1 MLLQPPKLKRR
12 LRRNERLYARTR
24 QDLVERICTVVLD
37 IAPNWCEEDRAV
49 IVITNPRLS
58 RADVQSVFDMV
69 DEKYHLVG
77 IELRFDQP
85 DGEPLRA
92 IFTQPERKE
101 RA

>member
-12 LRRNERLYARTR
+12 SRRCQRFSAGSR
-24 QDLVERICTVVLD
+24 QELFERICAVVLD

-92 IFTQPERKE
+92 IFTQPDC
-101 RA
+101 